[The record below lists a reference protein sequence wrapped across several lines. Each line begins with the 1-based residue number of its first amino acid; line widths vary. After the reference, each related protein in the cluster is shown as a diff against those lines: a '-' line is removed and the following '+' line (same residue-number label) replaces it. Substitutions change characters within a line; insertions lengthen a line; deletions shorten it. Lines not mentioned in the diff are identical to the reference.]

1 MPDLTEKNDSEPVSL
16 DLATFGAGCFW
27 GVEAA
32 FRLIEGVVET
42 AAGFM
47 GGSVPDPT
55 YQEVCD
61 GDTGHTEVVAVWF
74 DPSGVSYERL
84 LAEFFA
90 IADPTGEGCALAGH
104 ERQYRLVIF
113 FHNDVQRQTAEKLV
127 RKEHRRDITIEPAGT
142 FYPAEEYHQRFYEKC
157 QKRYTQFQHYC

>member
-1 MPDLTEKNDSEPVSL
+1 MPDLTGNSDTSESAVLES
-16 DLATFGAGCFW
+16 ATFGAGCFW

-74 DPSGVSYERL
+74 DPTGVSYERL

-90 IADPTGEGCALAGH
+90 IADPTGGGCALAGH

-113 FHNDVQRQTAEKLV
+113 YHTEAQRAAAGKLV
-127 RKEHRRDITIEPAGT
+127 RKEHRGDIAIEPAGP

-157 QKRYTQFQHYC
+157 GKTHSTLW